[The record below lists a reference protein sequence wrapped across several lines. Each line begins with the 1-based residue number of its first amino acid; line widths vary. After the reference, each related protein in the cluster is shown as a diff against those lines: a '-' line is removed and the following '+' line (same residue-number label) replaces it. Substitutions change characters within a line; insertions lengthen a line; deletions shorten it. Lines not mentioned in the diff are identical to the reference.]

1 MEENNQSNKSEEN
14 LEHFYEQLIE
24 RSEKP
29 NNKLSEKEINTNE
42 YNVFFKDQNPL
53 CGDKISMYLKIEDN
67 KIKDAVFT
75 GEGCIISM
83 ASADLLIDK
92 IKGMNINEV
101 ISLDENFIRNLIK
114 IPLGVNRI
122 KCAMLSLK
130 VAKVA
135 LIDFLNKSA
144 Q

>member
-1 MEENNQSNKSEEN
+1 MEENI
-14 LEHFYEQLIE
+14 EQYYQELIE

-29 NNKLSEKEINTNE
+29 NNKISEKEINPKE
-42 YNVFFKDQNPL
+42 YNAFFKDKNPL
-53 CGDKISMYLKIEDN
+53 CGDKISMYLRVEDN

-92 IKGMNINEV
+92 IRGMNINEI
-101 ISLDENFIRNLIK
+101 ISLDENFIRDLIK

-130 VAKVA
+130 VTKLA
-135 LIDFLNKSA
+135 LLEYLNKST